1 MERKFRLTQSSVFKR
16 VRRNGKSYAHPLIV
30 LIALPKKDNELSQF
44 GISAGRSVGTAV
56 QRNRAKRL
64 LKEAL
69 RPMIP
74 SIKKGWYI
82 LLLSRRPQAKAT
94 LKETESALFQLF
106 QRAQLLMETDEN

>member
-30 LIALPKKDNELSQF
+30 LIALPREDDEHSQF

-64 LKEAL
+64 LREAL
-69 RPMIP
+69 RPMLP
-74 SIKKGWYI
+74 DIKKGWYI
-82 LLLSRRPQAKAT
+82 LLLSRRPLADAT
-94 LKETESALFQLF
+94 LKETQSTLFQQLK
-106 QRAQLLMETDEN
+106 RAQLLMESDEN